1 MAKIIYVAIGNEIL
15 IGKTINTNE
24 SFIGTQLASAGI
36 PLESSITIKDDK
48 EIILKT
54 FEDCWEHYNVVIV
67 TGGLGP
73 THDDVTKYAICDFFK
88 K

>member
-15 IGKTINTNE
+15 MGKTINTNE
-24 SFIGTQLASAGI
+24 SFIGARLTSAGI

-54 FEDCWEHYNVVIV
+54 FEDCWEHYGVVIV
-67 TGGLGP
+67 TGGL
-73 THDDVTKYAICDFFK
+73 
-88 K
+88 